1 MKKVSSEKAI
11 VEKAST
17 EKESEVRTVPLSED
31 RIKGSYGIGVG
42 MFMFMG
48 LGLLAGKVSI
58 PVMWLLT
65 IPSFATFVAGSTF
78 YVKSKGYSPWLG
90 ILGFGAVFGLVLMIF
105 LPDRNDKT
113 MQETM
118 ELQRL
123 LQARHDAKKEAELKS

>member
-1 MKKVSSEKAI
+1 MENVVTEKAI

-17 EKESEVRTVPLSED
+17 EKPEPRTVPLSPD

-42 MFMFMG
+42 LFMFMG
-48 LGLLAGKVSI
+48 LNLLAGRVSI

-65 IPSFATFVAGSTF
+65 VPSMATFVAGSTF
-78 YVKSKGYSPWLG
+78 YAKSKGYSPYLG
-90 ILGFGAVFGLVLMIF
+90 ILGFGAVFGLILLIF

-113 MQETM
+113 MQETL

-123 LQARHDAKKEAELKS
+123 FQARHDAKKEAELKS